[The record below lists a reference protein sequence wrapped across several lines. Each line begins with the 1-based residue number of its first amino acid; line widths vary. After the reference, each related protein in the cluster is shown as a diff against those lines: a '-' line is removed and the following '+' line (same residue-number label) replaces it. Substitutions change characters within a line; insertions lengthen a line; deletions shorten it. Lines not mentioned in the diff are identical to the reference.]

1 MLLAGRRKKASG
13 RKKAPSRSSAK
24 SRSSGARLKKRP
36 GRVKKRKAQKIK
48 VARDGVSLGGFSGLC
63 VVRGQWEAWKEHLC
77 NYLKTHR

>member
-1 MLLAGRRKKASG
+1 M
-13 RKKAPSRSSAK
+13 
-24 SRSSGARLKKRP
+24 KKRP

-63 VVRGQWEAWKEHLC
+63 AVRGQWEAWKEHLC